1 MCGIFAL
8 HQPREHPSPDLV
20 RTVLNTMLHR
30 GPDAEG
36 IYCRGPVALG
46 HRRLSIIDLE
56 GGDQPIWNEDNTLAI
71 VCNGEIYDHLQLRR
85 ELEKRGHRFKTRSD
99 SEVLLH
105 LFEEKGPE
113 AHGLCFSVKEG
124 IPIPP
129 SLRNILLEV
138 NNSIYGGEKP
148 SVGSDLTRWAEQGVL
163 LLNASLTVIKKK
175 PNSHSGLGWHAI
187 TDSIIETIAQHKT
200 NVVFMLWG
208 AFAQKKQA
216 FIDPA
221 KHCVLATS
229 HPSPLSAHRG
239 YLGSNIFAMCNDYL
253 KANKKPEIIR

>member
-1 MCGIFAL
+1 M
-8 HQPREHPSPDLV
+8 ES
-20 RTVLNTMLHR
+20 
-30 GPDAEG
+30 
-36 IYCRGPVALG
+36 
-46 HRRLSIIDLE
+46 LE
-56 GGDQPIWNEDNTLAI
+56 KTNSELWEDNVPLLKE
-71 VCNGEIYDHLQLRR
+71 GRHKEIIRKAYEVTAPGTKVFPLRENVFAAMR
-85 ELEKRGHRFKTRSD
+85 ITGFKD
-99 SEVLLH
+99 VKVVIIGQDPYFNEH
-105 LFEEKGPE
+105 EEKGPE

-138 NNSIYGGEKP
+138 NNSIYGGEKL

-216 FIDPA
+216 LIDPA

-239 YLGSNIFAMCNDYL
+239 YLGSNIFAKCNDYL
-253 KANKKPEIIR
+253 KANKKPEIIW